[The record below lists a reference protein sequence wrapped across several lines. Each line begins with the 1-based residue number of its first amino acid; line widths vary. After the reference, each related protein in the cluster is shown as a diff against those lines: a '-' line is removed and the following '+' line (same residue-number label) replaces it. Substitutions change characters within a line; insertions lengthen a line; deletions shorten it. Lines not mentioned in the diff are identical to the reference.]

1 MSSRLRPWL
10 HRIVFG
16 VAAIAAL
23 ACLGNVMWFKPVDFL
38 NGVAAFGNYRVTS
51 NVPYGPGPRHQL
63 DVYRPAGSAGNRP
76 VAVFFYGGT
85 WEEGDRAT
93 YRFVGAALASRGI
106 VTIIP
111 DYRVYPEVRFPD
123 FLRDGAAAVRWARDH
138 AADYGGDPD
147 QIVLVGHSAGAHIA
161 TMLALD
167 GQWLAGVGLNNRRDI
182 SGTVGLAGPYDFLPL
197 QDETLKKIFGPA
209 NQRARTQPIH
219 FVDGKAAPMLLA
231 AGTLDTTVDP
241 GNTTRL
247 ARKIESRGGRV
258 TEVLYP
264 GIDHRTLIGAF
275 SPLLR
280 RRAPVLAD
288 TVHFIQA
295 VTQQAHPA
303 VGKGSRAPVV
313 AD

>member
-1 MSSRLRPWL
+1 
-10 HRIVFG
+10 
-16 VAAIAAL
+16 
-23 ACLGNVMWFKPVDFL
+23 LGNVMWFSPVDFL
-38 NGVAAFGNYRVTS
+38 NGLAAFGNYRATANIS
-51 NVPYGPGPRHQL
+51 YGSGPRHQL
-63 DVYRPAGSAGNRP
+63 DVYRPTAGAAPHP

-106 VTIIP
+106 VAIIP
-111 DYRVYPEVRFPD
+111 DYQVYPEVRFPD

-138 AADYGGDPD
+138 AAEYGGDPR

-161 TMLALD
+161 AMLALD

-182 SGTVGLAGPYDFLPL
+182 RGTVGLAGPYDFLPL
-197 QDETLKKIFGPA
+197 KDEKLKTIFGPA
-209 NQRARTQPIH
+209 DQRARTQPIH
-219 FVDGKAAPMLLA
+219 FVDGKAAPMFLA

-247 ARKIESRGGRV
+247 ARKIEARGGRV
-258 TEVLYP
+258 ADVLYP
-264 GIDHRTLIGAF
+264 GVDHRTLIGAF

-288 TVHFIQA
+288 TVRFIRA
-295 VTQQAHPA
+295 VTQPA
-303 VGKGSRAPVV
+303 VPAPGKGNPASVV
-313 AD
+313 GD